1 MSNFVAFN
9 LPPVTR
15 SLSKK
20 LSQEPF
26 KVPYPVAST
35 ASTSVGEVWSKITL
49 NFSIFQFSR
58 SVCFVCILFINCHHH
73 YHHFILL
80 FPRSLFYTATLT
92 TFQLLHVTFR
102 LFFLAV
108 LLQVVFNLTVPLW
121 PTGIHPFVV
130 KQSLQFLLRTCP
142 DQFYVLCSAN
152 SLRYLYL
159 SFQPLSCLSFSVAI

>member
-1 MSNFVAFN
+1 MAFN

-20 LSQEPF
+20 LSEEPF

-58 SVCFVCILFINCHHH
+58 SVCLVCILFVIITIIII
-73 YHHFILL
+73 IL
-80 FPRSLFYTATLT
+80 FCCSHSLFYAATLA
-92 TFQLLHVTFR
+92 TFQLFHPTSL
-102 LFFLAV
+102 LFFSAV
-108 LLQVVFNLTVPLW
+108 LLQVVFGLPVLLW
-121 PTGIHPFVV
+121 PTGIDPFVV

-142 DQFYVLCSAN
+142 DQFHVLCSPH
-152 SLRYLYL
+152 SLCYLYL
-159 SFQPLSCLSFSVAI
+159 SFQPLSCLSFSVTI